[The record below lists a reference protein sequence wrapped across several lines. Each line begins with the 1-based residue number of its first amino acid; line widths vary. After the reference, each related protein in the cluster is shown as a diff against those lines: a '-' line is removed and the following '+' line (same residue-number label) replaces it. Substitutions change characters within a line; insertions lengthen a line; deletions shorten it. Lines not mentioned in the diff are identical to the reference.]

1 MQTQEPILATPE
13 QSEIPPVTTASQAWR
28 DIVQPWWQATLAILP
43 IFLLTRFVLLL
54 LSYFGGVLF
63 FVPNYWAGQLAFRD
77 VLYTWY
83 HWDAIRFATIATR
96 GYITPEY
103 AAFFP
108 LYPALERSFS
118 LLFHRDILESGMI
131 VSNLA
136 LLGTLIVFYRFV
148 EMEFDKDTAKRS
160 VLYLCIFPTA
170 FFFFAAYNE
179 SLFLFFML
187 LCFYCMRRG
196 SWWLAGL
203 FGGLATLTRSIGLFL
218 CIIYLCE
225 FLRQQWPH
233 LRSVVGARFIA
244 PVSATNHV
252 SEESTSN
259 NGRDKSGPYVVVR
272 VLADLSPIVFIP
284 LGLGVYAY
292 GLSVRFNDPLAFQHA
307 QANWREGLSFPWVGP
322 LVAIK
327 SIWHLSPYTFA
338 IPHDI
343 IELTALSLFLTLL
356 ILGMF
361 GPERIAR
368 HQWTFLLFGF
378 MALIFALLFPGT
390 PGANNLPY
398 DPMPSMQRLVL
409 EVFVGFIMLARFGR
423 RPWFHQTYLLISLPM
438 MTFLVFQFLTG
449 HWTV

>member
-13 QSEIPPVTTASQAWR
+13 QSEASAVTTASQAWR
-28 DIVQPWWQATLAILP
+28 DAVQPWWQATLTILP

-63 FVPNYWAGQLAFRD
+63 IVPNYWAGQLAFRD

-96 GYITPEY
+96 GYLTPEY

-148 EMEFDKDTAKRS
+148 EMEFDTDTAKRS

-218 CIIYLCE
+218 CIMYLCE
-225 FLRQQWPH
+225 FIRQQWPQ
-233 LRSVVGARFIA
+233 LRVLWRRNVGI
-244 PVSATNHV
+244 S
-252 SEESTSN
+252 S
-259 NGRDKSGPYVVVR
+259 DKSGPYAVVR
-272 VLADLSPIVFIP
+272 TLSDLLPIIFIP
-284 LGLGVYAY
+284 LGLVVYAY
-292 GLSVRFNDPLAFQHA
+292 GLSVRFGDPLAFQHA

-322 LVAIK
+322 LIAIK
-327 SIWHLSPYTFA
+327 SIVHLSPYTFA

-343 IELTALSLFLTLL
+343 IELTALGLFLALL
-356 ILGMF
+356 LLGMF

-368 HQWTFLLFGF
+368 HQWTFILFGF
-378 MALIFALLFPGT
+378 MALIFALLFPGS

-409 EVFVGFIMLARFGR
+409 EVFVGFIMLARLGR
-423 RPWFHQTYLLISLPM
+423 RPWFHQAYLLVSLPM
-438 MTFLVFQFLTG
+438 MAFLVFQFLTG

>member
-1 MQTQEPILATPE
+1 MQTQEPILVTPE
-13 QSEIPPVTTASQAWR
+13 QSEAPAVTTTSQAWR
-28 DIVQPWWQATLAILP
+28 DTVQPWWQATLAILP

-63 FVPNYWAGQLAFRD
+63 FVPNYWAGQLAFHD

-83 HWDAIRFATIATR
+83 HWDVIRFATIATR

-225 FLRQQWPH
+225 FLRQQWPQ
-233 LRSVVGARFIA
+233 LRAIWKNGFH
-244 PVSATNHV
+244 HV
-252 SEESTSN
+252 MRLLT
-259 NGRDKSGPYVVVR
+259 
-272 VLADLSPIVFIP
+272 DLLPIVFIP

-327 SIWHLSPYTFA
+327 SILHLSPYTFA

-343 IELTALSLFLTLL
+343 IELTALSLFLVLL

-368 HQWTFLLFGF
+368 HQWTFILFGF
-378 MALIFALLFPGT
+378 MALIFALLFPGS

-409 EVFVGFIMLARFGR
+409 EVFVGFIMLARLGR
-423 RPWFHQTYLLISLPM
+423 RPWFHQAYLLISLPM
-438 MTFLVFQFLTG
+438 MAFLVFQFLTG